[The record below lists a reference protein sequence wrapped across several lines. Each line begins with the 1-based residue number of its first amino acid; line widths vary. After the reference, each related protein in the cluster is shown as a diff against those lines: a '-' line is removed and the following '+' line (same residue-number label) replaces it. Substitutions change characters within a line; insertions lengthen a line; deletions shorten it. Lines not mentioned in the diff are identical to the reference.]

1 MQERLATYWRFRR
14 SESTVSGY
22 LIKRGFL
29 LIPSLVG
36 VTLMV
41 FVISHLIPADPV
53 GVALGPQATAEQV
66 ARLRE
71 AWGLNKPLYLQYAIF
86 LKNLI
91 RGDLG
96 VSLASRRAVSEEL
109 LYFFPATFE
118 LTTVSMIF
126 SILLGILIGIVSAV
140 RRNSLFDHL
149 TRTYSIFGISMP
161 IFWLGL
167 LLLLLFYV
175 KLGWLP
181 GGGRIAEGMEV
192 KKITGLL
199 LLDSLLTGNWAGF
212 GSAARHLVLPAF
224 CLSSSFLA
232 TIARIARSSVLQV
245 IGEDYVRAARAK
257 GVPEF
262 KVLLKHVLRNSLLP
276 VITISGILY
285 GQLLGGAV
293 LTETI
298 FSWPGMGRYVVRS
311 ILNLDFQPIM
321 GFTVFCALL
330 YALSNL
336 VVDMLYRIINPQIR
350 LE

>member
-1 MQERLATYWRFRR
+1 ML
-14 SESTVSGY
+14 
-22 LIKRGFL
+22 GFL
-29 LIPSLVG
+29 VKRALLLILSLIG

-53 GVALGPQATAEQV
+53 GVALGPQATPEQV
-66 ARLRE
+66 SRLKE
-71 AWGLNKPLYLQYAIF
+71 AWGLNKPIYAQYAVF
-86 LKNLI
+86 LKNLV

-96 VSLASRRAVSEEL
+96 FSLVSRRPVREEL
-109 LYFFPATFE
+109 LYYFPATLE
-118 LTTVSMIF
+118 LTTVSMGLSIVIGIF
-126 SILLGILIGIVSAV
+126 LGIVSAV
-140 RRNSLFDHL
+140 KRNSLFDHL
-149 TRTYSIFGISMP
+149 TRTYCIFGISMP

-181 GGGRIAEGMEV
+181 GGGRVAEGIEIRR
-192 KKITGLL
+192 ITGLFM
-199 LLDSLLTGNWAGF
+199 LDSLLTANWAGL
-212 GSAARHLVLPAF
+212 GSTLTHLLLPAF

-232 TIARIARSSVLQV
+232 TLSRIARSSVLQV
-245 IGEDYVRAARAK
+245 ISEDYVRAARAK
-257 GVPEF
+257 GVPEI
-262 KVLLKHVLRNSLLP
+262 KVLFKHVLRNSLLP
-276 VITISGILY
+276 VVTISGILY

-321 GFTVFCALL
+321 GFTVLCALL

-336 VVDMLYRIINPQIR
+336 AVDILYSIVNPQIR

>member
-1 MQERLATYWRFRR
+1 MFPYVL
-14 SESTVSGY
+14 
-22 LIKRGFL
+22 KRIGL
-29 LIPSLVG
+29 LIPSLIG
-36 VTLMV
+36 VTFMV
-41 FVISHLIPADPV
+41 FVISHVIPADPV
-53 GVALGPQATAEQV
+53 GVALGPEATPDQIRAV
-66 ARLRE
+66 KA
-71 AWGLNKPLYLQYAIF
+71 AWGLDKPVYVQYGLF
-86 LKNLI
+86 LRNLL

-96 VSLASRRAVSEEL
+96 YSLVSRRAVSEEL
-109 LYFFPATFE
+109 RYYFPATFE
-118 LTTVSMIF
+118 LTTVAMALSLSMGLF
-126 SILLGILIGIVSAV
+126 IGVVSAI
-140 RRNSLFDHL
+140 RRNHLFDHL
-149 TRTYSIFGISMP
+149 ARTYCIFGISMP

-181 GGGRIAEGMEV
+181 GGGRIDDGIEV
-192 KKITGLL
+192 RSITGLL
-199 LLDSLLTGNWAGF
+199 VLDSLLTGNWAGL
-212 GSAARHLVLPAF
+212 GSSLRHLVLPAF

-232 TIARIARSSVLQV
+232 TISRIARSSILQV

-262 KVLLKHVLRNSLLP
+262 RVLIKHVLKNSILP

-311 ILNLDFQPIM
+311 VLNLDFQPIL
-321 GFTVFCALL
+321 GFTVLCALL

-336 VVDMLYRIINPQIR
+336 AVDILYSLVNPQIR

>member
-1 MQERLATYWRFRR
+1 MFGYFVKR
-14 SESTVSGY
+14 SLLVFS
-22 LIKRGFL
+22 LI
-29 LIPSLVG
+29 G
-36 VTLMV
+36 VTFMV
-41 FVISHLIPADPV
+41 FAISHVIPADPV
-53 GVALGPQATAEQV
+53 GVALGPEATPDQIRAV
-66 ARLRE
+66 KA
-71 AWGLNKPLYLQYAIF
+71 AWGLDKPVYVQYGLF
-86 LKNLI
+86 LRNLL

-96 VSLASRRAVSEEL
+96 YSLVSRRAVSEEL
-109 LYFFPATFE
+109 RYYFPATFE
-118 LTTVSMIF
+118 LTTVAMDVLVF
-126 SILLGILIGIVSAV
+126 MGLFIGVVSAV
-140 RRNSLFDHL
+140 RRNRLFDHL
-149 TRTYSIFGISMP
+149 ARTYCIFGISMP

-181 GGGRIAEGMEV
+181 GGGRIADGIEV
-192 KKITGLL
+192 RTITGLL
-199 LLDSLLTGNWAGF
+199 ILDSLLTGNGAGLA
-212 GSAARHLVLPAF
+212 SALKHLVLPAF

-232 TIARIARSSVLQV
+232 TISRIARSSVLQV

-257 GVPEF
+257 GVPEI
-262 KVLLKHVLRNSLLP
+262 KVLVKHVLRNSLLP

-321 GFTVFCALL
+321 GFTVLCAFL

-336 VVDMLYRIINPQIR
+336 AVDILYSIVNPQIR

>member
-1 MQERLATYWRFRR
+1 LL
-14 SESTVSGY
+14 GY
-22 LIKRGFL
+22 LLKRSL
-29 LIPSLVG
+29 LLVLSLIG
-36 VTLMV
+36 VTFMV

-53 GVALGPQATAEQV
+53 GVALGPQATPEQIN
-66 ARLRE
+66 RLKE
-71 AWGLNKPLYLQYAIF
+71 AWGLNQPIHVQYALF

-96 VSLASRRAVSEEL
+96 FSLMSRRAVSEEL
-109 LYFFPATFE
+109 LYYFPATFE
-118 LTTVSMIF
+118 LTTVSMAL
-126 SILLGILIGIVSAV
+126 SILVGIFIGIVSAV
-140 RRNSLFDHL
+140 KRNSIFDHL
-149 TRTYSIFGISMP
+149 TRTYCIFGISMP

-181 GGGRIAEGMEV
+181 GGGRIAEGIEV
-192 KKITGLL
+192 KKVTGLFI
-199 LLDSLLTGNWAGF
+199 LDSLFTANWAGL
-212 GSAARHLVLPAF
+212 GSSLKHLVLPAF

-232 TIARIARSSVLQV
+232 TISRIARSSVLQV

-257 GVPEF
+257 GVPEI
-262 KVLLKHVLRNSLLP
+262 KVLVKHVLRNSLLP

-321 GFTVFCALL
+321 GFTVLCAFL

-336 VVDMLYRIINPQIR
+336 VVDILYSIVNPQIR

>member
-1 MQERLATYWRFRR
+1 MFA
-14 SESTVSGY
+14 
-22 LIKRGFL
+22 FL
-29 LIPSLVG
+29 LKRVILLILSLIG

-41 FVISHLIPADPV
+41 FVISHVIPADPV
-53 GVALGPQATAEQV
+53 AIALGPEATAEQIQ
-66 ARLRE
+66 ALRE
-71 AWGLNKPLYLQYAIF
+71 AWGLNHPLFIQYGIF

-96 VSLASRRAVSEEL
+96 FSLVSRRAVTEEL
-109 LYFFPATFE
+109 RYYFPATLE
-118 LTTVSMIF
+118 LTTASMII
-126 SILLGILIGIVSAV
+126 SIVLGIFIGIISAV
-140 RRNSLFDHL
+140 HRNRFFDHL
-149 TRTYSIFGISMP
+149 TRTYCIFGISMP

-181 GGGRIAEGMEV
+181 GGGRIADGIEV
-192 KKITGLL
+192 QSITGLL
-199 LLDSLLTGNWAGF
+199 ILDCLLTGNWPGL
-212 GSAARHLVLPAF
+212 GSSLLHLLLPAF

-232 TIARIARSSVLQV
+232 TISRIARSSVLQV
-245 IGEDYVRAARAK
+245 IREDYVRTARAK
-257 GVPEF
+257 GLPEF
-262 KVLLKHVLRNSLLP
+262 KVMGKHVLRNSLLP

-311 ILNLDFQPIM
+311 ILNLDFQPIL
-321 GFTVFCALL
+321 GFTVLCALL
-330 YALSNL
+330 YTLANL
-336 VVDMLYRIINPQIR
+336 VVDFLYSIVNPQIR